1 MHFDANVY
9 ENWMETI
16 ANPQHL
22 QQLEQNL
29 QQQQQKTQE
38 DLQAIE
44 LQTERVVT

>member
-22 QQLEQNL
+22 QQ
-29 QQQQQKTQE
+29 QQQQT
-38 DLQAIE
+38 
-44 LQTERVVT
+44 